1 MVRKCS
7 PFKFAKIR
15 KNNKTRENERYIT
28 KNSAKPSPL

>member
-15 KNNKTRENERYIT
+15 KNNKTRENGRDIT
-28 KNSAKPSPL
+28 KNSTKPSPL

>member
-15 KNNKTRENERYIT
+15 KNNKTRENGRNIT
-28 KNSAKPSPL
+28 KNSTKPSPL